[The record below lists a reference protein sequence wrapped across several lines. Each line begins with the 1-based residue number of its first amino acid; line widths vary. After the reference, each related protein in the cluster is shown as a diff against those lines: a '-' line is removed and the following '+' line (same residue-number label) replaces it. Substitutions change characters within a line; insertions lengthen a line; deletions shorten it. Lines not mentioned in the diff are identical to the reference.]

1 MGEFHPRI
9 EILKL
14 DGIFGITIQIAKD
27 VLKDIK
33 YVNFPESKYKMNFF
47 KSKKKYV
54 QSIINLLATKYSKLA
69 ALVPMVTNF

>member
-47 KSKKKYV
+47 KSKKK
-54 QSIINLLATKYSKLA
+54 ICATY
-69 ALVPMVTNF
+69 N